1 MTITTAKKGFNPE
14 MIIVGKNSKLT
25 YIEKEI
31 MRKIRNVTYEDI
43 DISDIDPEISVDV
56 RVNRNVESAEVIE
69 SISTTFYGNISPL
82 IVQKIK
88 KVYGLVDGKTRYVAL
103 INKNYTGKI
112 RVLIIPEELTDD
124 EKILLDILLNTK
136 RKNLSDGE
144 RLIRVEVL
152 LKMGYTVSDISKIT
166 LFSEKDIQLKAN
178 LTKFP
183 DEVKYNI
190 DSKDGLSSRKIQESV
205 GDDFYE
211 NVHVTSKITKT
222 KLDETVICMVKKVK
236 DTDAN
241 RDLLSTKKIAKI
253 LQQNANT
260 MLPKGF
266 TPEEVVEASY
276 ATMDGKD
283 KSDNV
288 CQHPSK
294 IDFLE
299 KYLIENK
306 PSYFI
311 NLFCESL
318 LFDKNGNDVESAI
331 SRATNIIGGENCDGV
346 GFFEGIKYKYA
357 QNYGANIHQEDLYGW
372 LSKQNKK
379 DGNGVIFVDSFGT
392 HDYNSRPF
400 LSYLKTKYP
409 NSTIFF
415 LMLDQTSYRSCTPEF
430 NAKNYIMNWGIDPVD
445 SVEEFVKVQGD
456 LEIVWSDG
464 VQGGKMY
471 MLKY

>member
-1 MTITTAKKGFNPE
+1 MTITATKNNLCSDSAKQ
-14 MIIVGKNSKLT
+14 STLT
-25 YIEKEI
+25 DIQKEI
-31 MRKIRNVTYEDI
+31 MRKIKNVTYEDVNI
-43 DISDIDPEISVDV
+43 FDIDPEITVDV
-56 RVNRNVESAEVIE
+56 RVNRKVDSAEVID
-69 SISTTFYGNISPL
+69 SISKVFFGNVSPL
-82 IVQKIK
+82 IVQRMGSML
-88 KVYGLVDGKTRYVAL
+88 GLVDGKTRYVAL
-103 INKNYTGKI
+103 IKNNYTGNVK
-112 RVLIIPEELTDD
+112 VLIIPEELTED

-152 LKMGYTVSDISKIT
+152 SKMNYSISEISKLT
-166 LFSEKDIQLKAN
+166 LFSEKDIRLKVN

-183 DEVKYNI
+183 DKVKYSI
-190 DSKDGLSSRKIQESV
+190 DSEEGLSSRKIQESV
-205 GDDFYE
+205 GANFYDNVLVTDNISKELIDD
-211 NVHVTSKITKT
+211 
-222 KLDETVICMVKKVK
+222 TVICMVKKVK
-236 DTDAN
+236 EKDSN
-241 RDLLSTKKIAKI
+241 RDQLSTLKISNI
-253 LQQNANT
+253 FQNNANI

-266 TPEEVVEASY
+266 TPDEVVEASY

-283 KSDNV
+283 KSDNI

-318 LFDKNGNDVESAI
+318 LFDKKGNDIESAI
-331 SRATNIIGGENCDGV
+331 SRASKIIGGENCDGV

-372 LSKQNKK
+372 LSKQEKK
-379 DGNGVIFVDSFGT
+379 EGSGVIFVDSFGT
-392 HDYNSRPF
+392 HEYNSLPF
-400 LSYLKTKYP
+400 LTYLKNKYP
-409 NSTIFF
+409 NATIFF
-415 LMLDQTSYRSCTPEF
+415 LMLDQNNFRSCTPEF
-430 NAKNYIMNWGIDPVD
+430 NAKNYIMNWGIDPVN
-445 SVEEFVKVQGD
+445 SVEELVKVQGNI
-456 LEIVWSDG
+456 EIVWSDG